1 MRGSCITGFWTQGFS
16 IIYMGKPVASRFGLM
31 ASRIQDWRI
40 LIPFGNRVY
49 DCLSQFC
56 LMKNGRESLKL
67 IFKKGLKTWN
77 PNFRLKVSNQEDQE
91 NRRMPFQTFRLFQEF
106 STETSK
112 ATRNWVNGKPHVAF
126 FQFWELARVKTSKRT
141 IAPILSRRYLIP
153 SRKLVFI
160 NQMALIGDDLI
171 RKYLS
176 MQKFIQ

>member
-1 MRGSCITGFWTQGFS
+1 MRGGCIPGFWTQGFS
-16 IIYMGKPVASRFGLM
+16 TIYSGKPVASQFGQM
-31 ASRIQDWRI
+31 VSKIQDWRI
-40 LIPFGNRVY
+40 LIPLGNRVY
-49 DCLSQFC
+49 DCLRQFR
-56 LMKNGRESLKL
+56 LMKNHRESLKL
-67 IFKKGLKTWN
+67 IFKKGLKTRN
-77 PNFRLKVSNQEDQE
+77 PNFRLEVSNQE
-91 NRRMPFQTFRLFQEF
+91 NSRMPFQTFRFLEEF

-171 RKYLS
+171 RKYPA
-176 MQKFIQ
+176 MQIFIQ